1 MYKCGGDIVNRM
13 SNNSSDD
20 GRVRVKVDAAAAA
33 VEELEEVP

>member
-1 MYKCGGDIVNRM
+1 M

-20 GRVRVKVDAAAAA
+20 GRVRVKLDAAAA